1 MEIREMPVAVE
12 KRSRAL
18 GVRPRRARLDA
29 GAWIE
34 AAFEALARDGV
45 EAVRIE
51 PLAAVLGVT
60 KGSFYWHFADRD
72 ALIGALFERWAEG
85 RVAAIRAE
93 TADGTDA
100 SATLYRLIDLY
111 ARGPNARGLAIELA
125 IRGLARGDARAAA
138 AVNAVDAE
146 RLARVAGLFNAL
158 GSKPAEAEA
167 RAFLFYAFVFGQ
179 SLIARRSDVALR
191 TAAADLFLR

>member
-1 MEIREMPVAVE
+1 MASTAE
-12 KRSRAL
+12 KRKAGRPPA
-18 GVRPRRARLDA
+18 RPRRNRLDA

-34 AAFEALARDGV
+34 AAFEALARTGV
-45 EAVRIE
+45 EAVRVE
-51 PLAAVLGVT
+51 PLAETLGVT

-72 ALIGALFERWAEG
+72 ALLAALFDRWAEG

-93 TADGTDA
+93 TENGTDPR
-100 SATLYRLIDLY
+100 ATLYRLIDLY
-111 ARGPNARGLAIELA
+111 ARGPNTEGLAIELA
-125 IRGLARGDARAAA
+125 IRGLARGDPRAAA

-146 RLARVAGLFNAL
+146 RLVRVAALFGRL
-158 GSKPAEAEA
+158 GHKPADAEA

-179 SLIARRSDVALR
+179 SLIARRSDAALR

>member
-1 MEIREMPVAVE
+1 VAATAE
-12 KRSRAL
+12 KRKAGRAPA
-18 GVRPRRARLDA
+18 RPRRGRLDA
-29 GAWIE
+29 AAWVE
-34 AAFEALARDGV
+34 AAFEALAREGLA
-45 EAVRIE
+45 AVRVE
-51 PLAAVLGVT
+51 PLAEALGVT

-72 ALIGALFERWAEG
+72 ALLATLFARWAEG

-93 TADGTDA
+93 TVNGADPR
-100 SATLYRLIDLY
+100 ATLYRLIELY
-111 ARGPNARGLAIELA
+111 ARGPNTRGLAIELV

-146 RLARVAGLFNAL
+146 RLARVAALFGGLGYKA
-158 GSKPAEAEA
+158 ADAEA

-179 SLIARRSDVALR
+179 SLIARRSDVTLR

>member
-1 MEIREMPVAVE
+1 MEISVAALAE
-12 KRSRAL
+12 RRNAQRAPA
-18 GVRPRRARLDA
+18 RPRNRLDA
-29 GAWIE
+29 AAFIE
-34 AAFEALARDGV
+34 AAFEALARDGI
-45 EAVRIE
+45 EAVRVE
-51 PLAAVLGVT
+51 PLAEALGVT

-72 ALIGALFERWAEG
+72 ALLAALFARWAEG

-93 TADGTDA
+93 TNSGADA
-100 SATLYRLIDLY
+100 RATLYRLIELY
-111 ARGPNARGLAIELA
+111 ARGPNTRGLAIELA

-146 RLARVAGLFNAL
+146 RLARVAALFEGLGHKAAN
-158 GSKPAEAEA
+158 AEA

>member
-1 MEIREMPVAVE
+1 MEISVAALAE
-12 KRSRAL
+12 RRNAQRAPA
-18 GVRPRRARLDA
+18 RPRRSRLDA
-29 GAWIE
+29 VAWIE
-34 AAFEALARDGV
+34 AAFEALARDGFD
-45 EAVRIE
+45 AVRVE
-51 PLAAVLGVT
+51 PLAQALGVT

-72 ALIGALFERWAEG
+72 ALLAALFARWAEG

-93 TADGTDA
+93 TNSGADA
-100 SATLYRLIDLY
+100 RATLYRLIELY
-111 ARGPNARGLAIELA
+111 ARGPNTRGLAIELA
-125 IRGLARGDARAAA
+125 IRGLARCDARAAA

-146 RLARVAGLFNAL
+146 RLARVAALFEGLGHKAAN
-158 GSKPAEAEA
+158 AEA

>member
-1 MEIREMPVAVE
+1 MAALAERRNAQ
-12 KRSRAL
+12 RAPA
-18 GVRPRRARLDA
+18 RPRNRLDA
-29 GAWIE
+29 AAFIE
-34 AAFEALARDGV
+34 AAFEALARDGI
-45 EAVRIE
+45 EAVRVE
-51 PLAAVLGVT
+51 PLAEALGVT

-72 ALIGALFERWAEG
+72 ALLAALFARWAEG

-93 TADGTDA
+93 TNSGADA
-100 SATLYRLIDLY
+100 RATLYRLIELY
-111 ARGPNARGLAIELA
+111 ARGPNTRGLAIELA

-146 RLARVAGLFNAL
+146 RLARVAALFEGLGHKAAN
-158 GSKPAEAEA
+158 AEA

>member
-1 MEIREMPVAVE
+1 VATTAE
-12 KRSRAL
+12 KRKAERAPP
-18 GVRPRRARLDA
+18 RPRRNRLDA
-29 GAWIE
+29 AAWIE
-34 AAFEALARDGV
+34 AAFEALARDGI
-45 EAVRIE
+45 EAVRVE
-51 PLAAVLGVT
+51 PLAEALSVT

-72 ALIGALFERWAEG
+72 ALLAALFDRWAKG

-93 TADGTDA
+93 TDSGAEPR
-100 SATLYRLIDLY
+100 ATLYRLIELY
-111 ARGPNARGLAIELA
+111 ARGPNTRGLAIELA

-146 RLARVAGLFNAL
+146 RLARVAALFGGL
-158 GSKPAEAEA
+158 GHKPAEAEA

>member
-1 MEIREMPVAVE
+1 MATTAE
-12 KRSRAL
+12 KRKAERAPA
-18 GVRPRRARLDA
+18 RPRRNRLDA
-29 GAWIE
+29 AAWIE
-34 AAFEALARDGV
+34 AAFEALARDGI
-45 EAVRIE
+45 EAVRVE
-51 PLAAVLGVT
+51 PLAEALSVT

-72 ALIGALFERWAEG
+72 ALLAALFDRWAKG

-93 TADGTDA
+93 TDSGAEPR
-100 SATLYRLIDLY
+100 ATLYRLIELY
-111 ARGPNARGLAIELA
+111 ARGPNTRGLAIELA

-138 AVNAVDAE
+138 AVNRVDSE
-146 RLARVAGLFNAL
+146 RLARVAALFGGL
-158 GSKPAEAEA
+158 SHKPAEAEA